1 MFGKSIAIN
10 VISKAT
16 GENASCFTFLRLLTK
31 NSHQATNSHRSIYET
46 CSLDCFRNAYHLG
59 IPAFFQILAG
69 TAEAVLYP
77 RPIHE
82 TSPSRAPDS

>member
-1 MFGKSIAIN
+1 MFGN
-10 VISKAT
+10 VHRDEVISKAT

-46 CSLDCFRNAYHLG
+46 SSFDCFRNAYHLG
-59 IPAFFQILAG
+59 IPAFFQILTG
-69 TAEAVLYP
+69 TADAVLYP

-82 TSPSRAPDS
+82 TSPRRAPDS